1 MSNIV
6 SQLGFERTNAAITTC
21 EPPVLQ
27 RWRIILP
34 SSDKTCKCLDA
45 CCEAEKSLMRLIGD
59 EEKAK
64 ERCNKICS
72 LMDRIDDDESN
83 QEVRVFKAIADPT
96 RLKILK
102 LLMGGE
108 LCVCEIMI
116 ALKKPQSSIS
126 HNLSI
131 LEDAGLVKERKS
143 GKWCHFRLSDV
154 AIIDMINLA
163 RQINE

>member
-1 MSNIV
+1 
-6 SQLGFERTNAAITTC
+6 
-21 EPPVLQ
+21 
-27 RWRIILP
+27 RWRIILQQ
-34 SSDKTCKCLDA
+34 SDKACECQDA

-59 EEKAK
+59 RERAK
-64 ERCNKICS
+64 ERCIQICS
-72 LMDRIDDDESN
+72 LMDRIDDEKLN
-83 QEVRVFKAIADPT
+83 QEVKVFKAIADPT

-131 LEDAGLVKERKS
+131 LEDAGLVKERKD
-143 GKWCHFRLSDV
+143 GKWCHYRLSDV
-154 AIIDMINLA
+154 AIIDMINLVK
-163 RQINE
+163 RIKG

>member
-1 MSNIV
+1 MS
-6 SQLGFERTNAAITTC
+6 SEGETC
-21 EPPVLQ
+21 N
-27 RWRIILP
+27 
-34 SSDKTCKCLDA
+34 CMGA

-59 EEKAK
+59 REKARD
-64 ERCNKICS
+64 RCIQICN
-72 LMDRIDDDESN
+72 LMQKIDDEESN
-83 QEVRVFKAIADPT
+83 REVKVFKSVADPT

-131 LEDAGLVKERKS
+131 LEDAGLIKERKD
-143 GKWCHFRLSDV
+143 GKCCHYRLSDGAV
-154 AIIDMINLA
+154 IEMINLA
-163 RQINE
+163 KLMKGI